1 MGVLPSS
8 GCLIPRSAIYST
20 IFNNTMSNDRIWI
33 LLGKQFSGE
42 ISSAE
47 LFELESLLK
56 DDPEA
61 AASPELAASI
71 WQTPIQE
78 IAAAHNNKDRV
89 WASLSPRLNP
99 GLYRPVVRRLLATA
113 AAAALLAA
121 AWVGWQTT
129 HPAPVLQQL
138 SSSIGGKSRV
148 VLPDGSIVW
157 LNRNTQLH
165 YEKNS
170 FGKQHRE
177 ITLTG
182 EAFFDIAKSEGIP
195 FVIHAGK
202 IKILVLGTA
211 FNVKA
216 YAGDSAIFT
225 TLVRGK
231 IAVSFLEKTVVLRPE
246 EKLTVPITRQATAFQ
261 QKHLE
266 KDSSGQLFEISWLNN
281 KLAFDNDTFGQLAAK
296 MSQWYGVTFHFESA
310 GLQQLRFSGI
320 IDTESID
327 EALKM
332 LQLSRPFNFQI
343 NGKEV
348 RISN

>member
-1 MGVLPSS
+1 MSS
-8 GCLIPRSAIYST
+8 
-20 IFNNTMSNDRIWI
+20 DRIWI
-33 LLGKQFSGE
+33 LLGKQLSGD

-47 LFELESLLK
+47 LSELEALLK

-61 AASPELAASI
+61 AASGELAGTI

-78 IAAAHNNKDRV
+78 AAAPDDSKERIWDKVGRQ
-89 WASLSPRLNP
+89 LQRRRRLP
-99 GLYRPVVRRLLATA
+99 IVRRLVA
-113 AAAALLAA
+113 AAAAAAVLAA
-121 AWVGWQTT
+121 AWTGWQFTR
-129 HPAPVLQQL
+129 PAAPVLQQL
-138 SSSIGGKSRV
+138 SSAPGGKSRE

-157 LNRNTQLH
+157 LNRNTQLY
-165 YEKNS
+165 YEKDS

-182 EAFFDIAKSEGIP
+182 EAFFDIAKSDAVP

-202 IKILVLGTA
+202 VNIRVLGTA

-216 YAGDSAIFT
+216 YAGDSAVFT

-231 IAVSFLEKTVVLRPE
+231 IAVSFQDKTVVLQPE
-246 EKLTVPITRQATAFQ
+246 EKLTVPVTQPATVLQ
-261 QKHLE
+261 QEHLE
-266 KDSSGQLFEISWLNN
+266 KDSSGQLPEISWLNN
-281 KLAFDNDTFGQLAAK
+281 KLVFDNNTFGELADK
-296 MSQWYGVTFHFESA
+296 MSQWYGVTFYFESA

-320 IDTESID
+320 IDTEPID

-332 LQLSRPFNFQI
+332 LQLSRPFSFQI
-343 NGKEV
+343 DGKEV

>member
-1 MGVLPSS
+1 
-8 GCLIPRSAIYST
+8 
-20 IFNNTMSNDRIWI
+20 MSNDRIWV
-33 LLGKQFSGE
+33 LLGKQLSGD

-47 LFELESLLK
+47 LLELEALLK

-61 AASPELAASI
+61 AASRELAASI

-78 IAAAHNNKDRV
+78 VTDTHSSKERMWNMIGAQ
-89 WASLSPRLNP
+89 LQPRRH
-99 GLYRPVVRRLLATA
+99 YRIGRRLLAVA

-121 AWVGWQTT
+121 VWAGWQLI
-129 HPAPVLQQL
+129 HPTAPALQQL
-138 SSSIGGKSRV
+138 SSAPGGKSRV

-157 LNRNTQLH
+157 LNSNTQLY

-170 FGKQHRE
+170 FGRQHRE

-195 FVIHAGK
+195 FIIHAGK
-202 IKILVLGTA
+202 VNIRVLGTV

-216 YAGDSAIFT
+216 YAGDSAVFT

-231 IAVSFLEKTVVLRPE
+231 IAVSFREKTVVLQPE
-246 EKLTVPITRQATAFQ
+246 EKLTVPVSRQAAAFQ

-266 KDSSGQLFEISWLNN
+266 KDSSGQLTEISWLNN
-281 KLAFDNDTFGQLAAK
+281 KLVFDNDTFGELAVK

-310 GLQQLRFSGI
+310 GLEQLRFSGI

-332 LQLSRPFNFQI
+332 LQLSRYFNFEI

>member
-1 MGVLPSS
+1 
-8 GCLIPRSAIYST
+8 
-20 IFNNTMSNDRIWI
+20 MSNDRIWI
-33 LLGKQFSGE
+33 LLGKQLSGD

-47 LFELESLLK
+47 LLELEALLK

-61 AASPELAASI
+61 AASRELAASI

-78 IAAAHNNKDRV
+78 VSDAHNSKERIWDMV
-89 WASLSPRLNP
+89 SPQLQP
-99 GLYRPVVRRLLATA
+99 RPHRPIVRRLVAAATA
-113 AAAALLAA
+113 AAVLTA
-121 AWVGWQTT
+121 AWIGWQYTR
-129 HPAPVLQQL
+129 PAAPALQQL
-138 SSSIGGKSRV
+138 SSAPGGKSKI
-148 VLPDGSIVW
+148 VLPDGSVVW
-157 LNRNTQLH
+157 LNSNTQLH

-195 FVIHAGK
+195 FIIHAGK
-202 IKILVLGTA
+202 VDIRVLGTA

-216 YAGDSAIFT
+216 CAGDSAVFT

-231 IAVSFLEKTVVLRPE
+231 IAVSFQEKTVVLKPE
-246 EKLTVPITRQATAFQ
+246 EKLTVPVTRLAAVFQ

-266 KDSSGQLFEISWLNN
+266 KDSSGQLPEISWLNN
-281 KLAFDNDTFGQLAAK
+281 KLVFDNDTFETLAVK
-296 MSQWYGVTFHFESA
+296 MSQWYGLTFYFESA
-310 GLQQLRFSGI
+310 SLQQLRFTGI

>member
-1 MGVLPSS
+1 VLSY
-8 GCLIPRSAIYST
+8 IPKRVHST

-33 LLGKQFSGE
+33 LLGKQLSGD
-42 ISSAE
+42 ISPAE
-47 LFELESLLK
+47 LSELAALMK

-61 AASPELAASI
+61 AASRELAAAI
-71 WQTPIQE
+71 WQAPMQE
-78 IAAAHNNKDRV
+78 VGTTHNSKARIWEAV
-89 WASLSPRLNP
+89 SPQLRAP
-99 GLYRPVVRRLLATA
+99 RRRGIVRKLVAVA
-113 AAAALLAA
+113 AAAAILVA
-121 AWVGWQTT
+121 AWTGWYLMRPTA
-129 HPAPVLQQL
+129 PAVQQL
-138 SSSIGGKSRV
+138 SSAPGGKSRV

-157 LNRNTQLH
+157 LNCNTQLH
-165 YEKNS
+165 YEKNG
-170 FGKQHRE
+170 FGKQHRD

-195 FVIHAGK
+195 FIIHAGK
-202 IKILVLGTA
+202 VNIRVLGTA

-216 YAGDSAIFT
+216 YTGDSAVFT

-231 IAVSFLEKTVVLRPE
+231 IAVSFREKTVVLQPE
-246 EKLTVPITRQATAFQ
+246 EKLTVPVTRLAPVFQ

-266 KDSSGQLFEISWLNN
+266 KDSSGQLPEISWLNN
-281 KLAFDNDTFGQLAAK
+281 KLAFDNETFGQLAVK
-296 MSQWYGVTFHFESA
+296 MNRWYGVTFYFESA
-310 GLQQLRFSGI
+310 SLQQLRFSGI

-332 LQLSRPFNFQI
+332 LQLSRPFNFRI

>member
-1 MGVLPSS
+1 
-8 GCLIPRSAIYST
+8 
-20 IFNNTMSNDRIWI
+20 MSNDRIWI
-33 LLGKQFSGE
+33 LLGKQLSGD

-47 LFELESLLK
+47 LLELEALLK

-61 AASPELAASI
+61 AASHEFAGAI

-78 IAAAHNNKDRV
+78 VTDAHNSKERIWDTV
-89 WASLSPRLNP
+89 SPQLQPRRHLP
-99 GLYRPVVRRLLATA
+99 IVRRLVA
-113 AAAALLAA
+113 AAAAAVVLAA
-121 AWVGWQTT
+121 AWTGWQFIRPT
-129 HPAPVLQQL
+129 APVLQQL
-138 SSSIGGKSRV
+138 SSAPGGKSRV

-157 LNRNTQLH
+157 LNCNTQLH
-165 YEKNS
+165 YEKNG

-177 ITLTG
+177 ITLNG
-182 EAFFDIAKSEGIP
+182 EAFFDIAKSDAVP
-195 FVIHAGK
+195 FIIHAGK
-202 IKILVLGTA
+202 VNIRVLGTA

-216 YAGDSAIFT
+216 YAGDSAVFT

-231 IAVSFLEKTVVLRPE
+231 IAVSFREKTVVLHPE
-246 EKLTVPITRQATAFQ
+246 EKLTVPVTRLATVLQ
-261 QKHLE
+261 QKRLE
-266 KDSSGQLFEISWLNN
+266 KDSSGQLPEISWLNN
-281 KLAFDNDTFGQLAAK
+281 KLVFDNNTFGELADK
-296 MSQWYGVTFHFESA
+296 MSQWYGVTFYFESA
-310 GLQQLRFSGI
+310 SLQQLRFSGI

>member
-1 MGVLPSS
+1 
-8 GCLIPRSAIYST
+8 
-20 IFNNTMSNDRIWI
+20 MSNDRIWI
-33 LLGKQFSGE
+33 LLGKQLSGD

-47 LFELESLLK
+47 LLELETLLR

-61 AASPELAASI
+61 AASRELAAAI

-78 IAAAHNNKDRV
+78 VNAADTSKERIWDTV
-89 WASLSPRLNP
+89 SPQLQPR
-99 GLYRPVVRRLLATA
+99 RHRTIVRRLVA
-113 AAAALLAA
+113 AAAAAAVLAA
-121 AWVGWQTT
+121 AWAGWQFIR
-129 HPAPVLQQL
+129 PAAPVLQQL
-138 SSSIGGKSRV
+138 SSAPGGKSRV
-148 VLPDGSIVW
+148 VLPDGSIVL
-157 LNRNTQLH
+157 LNCNTQLH

-170 FGKQHRE
+170 FGKQNRE
-177 ITLTG
+177 VTLTG

-195 FVIHAGK
+195 FIIHAGK
-202 IKILVLGTA
+202 VNIRVLGTA

-216 YAGDSAIFT
+216 YAGDSAVFT

-231 IAVSFLEKTVVLRPE
+231 IAISFREKTVVLQPE
-246 EKLTVPITRQATAFQ
+246 EKLTVPLTRLAAVFQ

-266 KDSSGQLFEISWLNN
+266 KDSSGQLPEISWLNN
-281 KLAFDNDTFGQLAAK
+281 KLVFDNNTFGELAAK

-327 EALKM
+327 ETLKM
-332 LQLSRPFNFQI
+332 LQLSRPFNFQV

>member
-1 MGVLPSS
+1 
-8 GCLIPRSAIYST
+8 
-20 IFNNTMSNDRIWI
+20 MSNDRIWI
-33 LLGKQFSGE
+33 LLGKQLSGD

-47 LFELESLLK
+47 LLELEALLK

-61 AASPELAASI
+61 AASQELAASI

-78 IAAAHNNKDRV
+78 VSAAHNSKERIWNTV
-89 WASLSPRLNP
+89 SPQLQRRRHLP
-99 GLYRPVVRRLLATA
+99 IVRRLVA
-113 AAAALLAA
+113 AAAAAAVLGA
-121 AWVGWQTT
+121 AWTGWRFTQAT
-129 HPAPVLQQL
+129 APVIEQL
-138 SSSIGGKSRV
+138 SSAPRGKSRV

-157 LNRNTQLH
+157 LNCNTQLH

-170 FGKQHRE
+170 FGKQHRQ

-182 EAFFDIAKSEGIP
+182 EAFFDIAKNDGIP
-195 FVIHAGK
+195 FIIHAGK
-202 IKILVLGTA
+202 VTIRVLGTA

-216 YAGDSAIFT
+216 YAGDSAVFT

-231 IAVSFLEKTVVLRPE
+231 IAVSFREKTVVLHPE
-246 EKLTVPITRQATAFQ
+246 EKLTVPLTRLTTVLQ

-266 KDSSGQLFEISWLNN
+266 KDSSGQLPEISWLNN
-281 KLAFDNDTFGQLAAK
+281 KLVFDNNTFGELAAK

-310 GLQQLRFSGI
+310 SVEQLRFSGI

-332 LQLSRPFNFQI
+332 LQLSRSFNFQI
-343 NGKEV
+343 DGKEV

>member
-1 MGVLPSS
+1 
-8 GCLIPRSAIYST
+8 
-20 IFNNTMSNDRIWI
+20 MSKDRIWI
-33 LLGKQFSGE
+33 LLGKQLSGD

-47 LFELESLLK
+47 LSELEALMK

-61 AASPELAASI
+61 AASRELAASI

-78 IAAAHNNKDRV
+78 
-89 WASLSPRLNP
+89 ASGADSSKERIWDSVSPQL
-99 GLYRPVVRRLLATA
+99 GSRRRFPIMRRLATA
-113 AAAALLAA
+113 AAAAAVLAA
-121 AWVGWQTT
+121 AWTGWQFTR
-129 HPAPVLQQL
+129 PAAPVLQQF
-138 SSSIGGKSRV
+138 SSAPGGKSRV

-177 ITLTG
+177 ITLSG
-182 EAFFDIAKSEGIP
+182 EAFFDIAKNDGIP
-195 FVIHAGK
+195 FIIHAGK
-202 IKILVLGTA
+202 VNIRVLGTA

-216 YAGDSAIFT
+216 YAGDSAVFT

-231 IAVSFLEKTVVLRPE
+231 IAVSFREKTVVLQPE
-246 EKLTVPITRQATAFQ
+246 EKLTVPLTRPATVVQ
-261 QKHLE
+261 QQHLE
-266 KDSSGQLFEISWLNN
+266 KDSSGQLPEISWLNN
-281 KLAFDNDTFGQLAAK
+281 KLVFDNNTFGELAAK

-310 GLQQLRFSGI
+310 GVEQLRFSGI
-320 IDTESID
+320 IDTESIE

-332 LQLSRPFNFQI
+332 LQLSRSFNFRI
-343 NGKEV
+343 DGKEV